1 MYSNKNIL
9 KIMLILVALVAL
21 PDLHAQQDPQ
31 YTHYMYNTMSINPA
45 YAGQRDVL
53 SFTGL
58 YRTQWVGIDGAP
70 ESGSLGIHSPVNN
83 GRLGIGLNIVRD
95 ALGPANETF
104 VDANLSYSIPVN
116 EQGLEFSF
124 GSKLGAHQL
133 KTDWTRGRFRIQT
146 DPTFNQNISVI
157 SPVIGAGLYL
167 HSDKWYLGASIP
179 NFITTEHYDDVQESI
194 ASERINF
201 YFIGGYVFNINR
213 ALKLKPSFFVKAV
226 SGAPVIADLS
236 ANFLYQNKLNLGL
249 AYRWDDSISALLG
262 FQITDGMYLGY
273 SYDLTTTGLS
283 NYNSG
288 THEILLRFELPRV
301 GRLISPRF
309 F

>member
-1 MYSNKNIL
+1 MYINKHIV
-9 KIMLILVALVAL
+9 KIMIVMVALLAL
-21 PDLHAQQDPQ
+21 PKLYAQQDPQ

-70 ESGSLGIHSPVNN
+70 ESGSLGVHSPLKND
-83 GRLGIGLNIVRD
+83 RLGLGLNVVND
-95 ALGPANETF
+95 ALGPSTETF
-104 VDANLSYSIPVN
+104 VDANFSYSLPMN
-116 EQGLEFSF
+116 ANGLELS
-124 GSKLGAHQL
+124 LGVKGGFHHL
-133 KTDWTRGRFRIQT
+133 KTDWSKGQFRILT
-146 DPTFNQNISVI
+146 DPTFNENINVF
-157 SPVIGAGLYL
+157 SPVIGAGAYL
-167 HSDKWYLGASIP
+167 HSNKWYLGMSIP
-179 NFITTEHYDDVQESI
+179 NFITTEHYDDVEESI
-194 ASERINF
+194 ATERINF
-201 YFIGGYVFNINR
+201 YFIGGYVFNINN

-226 SGAPVIADLS
+226 SGAPIIADLS
-236 ANFLYQNKLNLGL
+236 ANFLYRNKLNLGL

-273 SYDLTTTGLS
+273 SYDLTTTGLG
-283 NYNSG
+283 NYNNG
-288 THEILLRFELPRV
+288 THEILLRFELPKV

>member
-124 GSKLGAHQL
+124 GAKLGAHQL
-133 KTDWTRGRFRIQT
+133 KTDWTRGIFRIQT

>member
-124 GSKLGAHQL
+124 GAKLGAHQL
-133 KTDWTRGRFRIQT
+133 KTDWTRGIFRIQT

-236 ANFLYQNKLNLGL
+236 ATFLYQNKLNLGL

>member
-1 MYSNKNIL
+1 MYSNKNLI
-9 KIMLILVALVAL
+9 KVMLILVALIAL
-21 PDLHAQQDPQ
+21 PDVHAQQDPQ

-53 SFTGL
+53 SVTGL

-70 ESGSLGIHSPVNN
+70 ESSSFGIHSPLKDDRV
-83 GRLGIGLNIVRD
+83 GIGLNVVND

-104 VDANLSYSIPVN
+104 VDANLSYTLPFDDN
-116 EQGLEFSF
+116 GTELSF
-124 GSKLGAHQL
+124 GIKLGAHQL
-133 KTDWTRGRFRIQT
+133 KTDWTKGRFRILS
-146 DPTFNQNISVI
+146 DPTFNENINVL
-157 SPVIGAGLYL
+157 SPTVGAGLYL
-167 HSDKWYLGASIP
+167 HSDKWYLGASVP
-179 NFITTEHYDDVQESI
+179 NFLTTEHYDDVEESI
-194 ASERINF
+194 ATERINF

-236 ANFLYQNKLNLGL
+236 ANFLYQDKINLGL

-262 FQITDGMYLGY
+262 FQVTNGLYLGY
-273 SYDLTTTGLS
+273 SYDLTTTGLG

-288 THEILLRFELPRV
+288 THEILMRFELQRL

>member
-124 GSKLGAHQL
+124 GAKLGAHQL